1 MLLCGLPGAPTEQEE
16 ACLRCWSDSCSLHT
30 TTPTWMRVSLHV
42 VRRPR
47 RRSPSHAVGLW
58 RLPPSAASAA
68 AVRPV
73 RGLGQGGLLRGL
85 VVDGDA
91 VWAGGRSRR
100 RRRGAGRGG
109 GTAVRGGGGRGSAA
123 AAAAAGAAAGSS
135 GVPGVHVRLRGAGV
149 GVPGVASGRGRS
161 PAR

>member
-91 VWAGGRSRR
+91 VGAGGRSRR
-100 RRRGAGRGG
+100 RRCGGGRGG
-109 GTAVRGGGGRGSAA
+109 GTAAVGGGGGRGSAA
-123 AAAAAGAAAGSS
+123 AAAAGRS
-135 GVPGVHVRLRGAGV
+135 GVPGVHVRLRGTGV